1 MIASSPGGE
10 FSIRTEIVYHGCA
23 SREDEDMK
31 AELVSES
38 ITPVS
43 GTTDT
48 GGMARGEPGLPRRF
62 TWRDDDYDVAEV
74 IEVWKES
81 GPCRSGGA
89 EKYLRKHWF
98 KVKTT
103 CGREMTLYFE
113 RQPRSKPQ
121 SKRRW
126 WLYTATAPSA

>member
-1 MIASSPGGE
+1 
-10 FSIRTEIVYHGCA
+10 
-23 SREDEDMK
+23 MK

-38 ITPVS
+38 ITPLS
-43 GTTDT
+43 GTTDPR
-48 GGMARGEPGLPRRF
+48 GMARGEPGLPRRF

-74 IEVWKES
+74 LEVWKES
-81 GPCRSGGA
+81 GPCRSGSA

-98 KVKTT
+98 RVKTT

-121 SKRRW
+121 AKRRW